1 MGKFKVLFL
10 ALISVFFSA
19 NINAEVIAT
28 DSINGDDQSVTFVR
42 LNNDTYRAVL
52 TKTSKTT
59 KPFDIQV
66 KAWEWARSI
75 MTFKSSAI
83 NANDSVQVTVEVG
96 GNEYNFWSRN
106 IGWLRVLPGQ
116 KVVLT
121 EIFSDQGE
129 STKKYLAYTA
139 LKDEQ
144 VANYAA
150 YAPKA
155 KPTVNRRSNASASQN
170 QSTADNSKKAKGK
183 KGSKRLTE
191 EEVMEDV
198 LANTGDYYIE
208 EEGNP
213 RVK

>member
-1 MGKFKVLFL
+1 MSFKVKFL
-10 ALISVFFSA
+10 AIAAVFA
-19 NINAEVIAT
+19 VAINANAEVSVAT
-28 DSINGDDQSVTFVR
+28 DSINGDDASVTFVR

-52 TKTSKTT
+52 TNSS
-59 KPFDIQV
+59 KPFDINV

-75 MTFKSSAI
+75 MSFKSSAV

-106 IGWLRVLPGQ
+106 MGWTRVLSGQ
-116 KVVLT
+116 KVAVT
-121 EIFSDQGE
+121 EIFSDQGG
-129 STKKYLAYTA
+129 SMKKYLAYTA

-144 VANYAA
+144 IANYAA
-150 YAPKA
+150 YAPA
-155 KPTVNRRSNASASQN
+155 QKPAVNRRTNASAPQKP
-170 QSTADNSKKAKGK
+170 TADNNKKAKGK

>member
-1 MGKFKVLFL
+1 MFRFKVLFL
-10 ALISVFFSA
+10 ALASCFACATV
-19 NINAEVIAT
+19 NAEVST
-28 DSINGDDQSVTFVR
+28 DSINGDNSSVTFVK
-42 LNNDTYRAVL
+42 LNADTYRAVL
-52 TKTSKTT
+52 TNSD
-59 KPFDIQV
+59 KPFDINV

-75 MTFKSSAI
+75 MTFKSSAV

-106 IGWLRVLPGQ
+106 MGWTRVLSGQ
-116 KVVLT
+116 KVAVT
-121 EIFSDQGE
+121 EILSDQGG

-144 VANYAA
+144 VSNYAA

-155 KPTVNRRSNASASQN
+155 KPTVNRRTNAASAPQK
-170 QSTADNSKKAKGK
+170 STADNSKKAKGK
-183 KGSKRLTE
+183 KKGKRLTE
-191 EEVMEDV
+191 EEVMEDI
-198 LANTGDYYIE
+198 LANTSDYYIE

>member
-1 MGKFKVLFL
+1 MFRFKVLFL
-10 ALISVFFSA
+10 AVVALFTTATV
-19 NINAEVIAT
+19 NAEVST
-28 DSINGDDQSVTFVR
+28 DSINGDNSSVTFVK
-42 LNNDTYRAVL
+42 LNADTYRAVL
-52 TKTSKTT
+52 TNSS
-59 KPFDIQV
+59 KPFDINV

-75 MTFKSSAI
+75 MTFQSSAV
-83 NANDSVQVTVEVG
+83 NANDSVEVTVQAG
-96 GNEYNFWSRN
+96 GNAYKFWSRDM
-106 IGWLRVLPGQ
+106 GWTRVLPGQ
-116 KVVLT
+116 KVSVT
-121 EIFSDQGE
+121 EIYSDQGG
-129 STKKYLAYTA
+129 SVKKYLAYTA

-155 KPTVNRRSNASASQN
+155 KPAMNNRSNAASAPQK
-170 QSTADNSKKAKGK
+170 STADNSKKAKGK
-183 KGSKRLTE
+183 KKGKRLTE

>member
-10 ALISVFFSA
+10 ALISIFFSA
-19 NINAEVIAT
+19 TVNAEVST
-28 DSINGDDQSVTFVR
+28 DSINGDNSSVTFVK
-42 LNNDTYRAVL
+42 LNADTYRAVL
-52 TKTSKTT
+52 TNSD
-59 KPFDIQV
+59 KPFDINV

-75 MTFKSSAI
+75 MTFKSSAV

-106 IGWLRVLPGQ
+106 MGWTRVLSGQ
-116 KVVLT
+116 KVAVT
-121 EIFSDQGE
+121 EIFSDQGG

-139 LKDEQ
+139 LEDDQ
-144 VANYAA
+144 VSNYAA

-155 KPTVNRRSNASASQN
+155 KPTVNRRTNASAPQK
-170 QSTADNSKKAKGK
+170 STADNSKKAKGK
-183 KGSKRLTE
+183 KKGKRLTE

>member
-1 MGKFKVLFL
+1 MSFKVKFL
-10 ALISVFFSA
+10 AIAAVFA
-19 NINAEVIAT
+19 VAINANAEVSVAT
-28 DSINGDDQSVTFVR
+28 DSINGDDASVTFVR

-52 TKTSKTT
+52 TNSS
-59 KPFDIQV
+59 KPFDINV

-75 MTFKSSAI
+75 MTFQSSAV
-83 NANDSVQVTVEVG
+83 NANDSVEVTVQAG
-96 GNEYNFWSRN
+96 GNAYKFWSRDM
-106 IGWLRVLPGQ
+106 GWTRVLPGQ
-116 KVVLT
+116 KVSVT
-121 EIFSDQGE
+121 EIYSDQGG
-129 STKKYLAYTA
+129 SVKKYLAYTA

-155 KPTVNRRSNASASQN
+155 KPTVNRRSNAASAPQN
-170 QSTADNSKKAKGK
+170 KSTADNNKKAKGK
-183 KGSKRLTE
+183 KKGKRLTE

>member
-1 MGKFKVLFL
+1 MFRFKVLFL
-10 ALISVFFSA
+10 ALASCFACATV
-19 NINAEVIAT
+19 NAEVIAT

-52 TKTSKTT
+52 TNSN
-59 KPFDIQV
+59 KPFDITV
-66 KAWEWARSI
+66 RSWEWSRSI
-75 MTFKSSAI
+75 LEFESSAV
-83 NANDSVQVTVEVG
+83 NANDSVEVTVKVG
-96 GNEYNFWSRN
+96 GNAYKFWSRN
-106 IGWLRVLPGQ
+106 KDWTSVLPGQ
-116 KVVLT
+116 KVAVT
-121 EIFSDQGE
+121 EILSDQGG
-129 STKKYLAYTA
+129 SMKKYLAYTA

-150 YAPKA
+150 YAPA
-155 KPTVNRRSNASASQN
+155 QKPAVNRRSNAASAPQN
-170 QSTADNSKKAKGK
+170 QSTANQKKAKGK
-183 KGSKRLTE
+183 KKGKRLTE